1 MNKVVTKHR
10 DEMAEISVIDRNII
24 NQLQQGFPV
33 SSRPFLE
40 MAQRLDIAEDELINR
55 IENLLEQGVLTRF
68 GPLFQVENM
77 GGSFSLAAMK
87 VPQNRFDEV
96 AEQVNQLE
104 EIAHNYQREH
114 NFNMWFVIATEKPE
128 EISRVINHIE
138 NITGLKVYN
147 MPKQQEFFVQLQ
159 LTV

>member
-1 MNKVVTKHR
+1 MNKTLTQRR
-10 DEMAEISVIDRNII
+10 DNTAEISDIDRDII

-33 SSRPFLE
+33 SPRPFLE
-40 MAQRLDIAEDELINR
+40 MAKRLNITEDVLIQR
-55 IENLLEQGVLTRF
+55 IESLLAQGVLTRF

-77 GGSFSLAAMK
+77 GGSFTLAAMK

-114 NFNMWFVIATEKPE
+114 GFNMWFVIATEKPE
-128 EISRVINHIE
+128 EISEVIHHIE